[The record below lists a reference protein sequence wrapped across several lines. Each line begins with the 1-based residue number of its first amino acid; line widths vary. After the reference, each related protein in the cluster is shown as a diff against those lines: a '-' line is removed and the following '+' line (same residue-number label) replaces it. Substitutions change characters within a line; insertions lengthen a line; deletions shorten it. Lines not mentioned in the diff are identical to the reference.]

1 MKKLLTSW
9 LLLLVLAPAYADGFG
24 ANDKILYFNSDVLI
38 NVIKKTFVE
47 ELQLDVANKYVSVM
61 DDYGNVSI
69 SDLVSVCAVGKL
81 DNVKCRMFIS
91 DLIAAGGG
99 NALKPFY
106 WSDYVSQ
113 GFESGSGGGYN
124 SGDGYFHNSNVLG
137 NGDWALQF
145 SWMKHKYQPFRK
157 QYPDIEYL
165 LGTSACTSQSGI
177 KYVAADKNFSPNEQS
192 GEHCWCKMT
201 VPEQSLWVY
210 YEDKSSG
217 VGGSCARSCARG
229 CMTSVRD
236 FESMRAAMFTEI
248 KISGSVARNVVDTT
262 IQKALVKEFKPCE
275 FDWAKETVSG
285 KGKVWWG
292 HKTKK
297 LPDSKRPV
305 VMKSHQKLG
314 GALTAMDRDE
324 STHYAL
330 NADGLN
336 NEEWAVGGFNWMKS
350 DNFQCKYPGVTKIK
364 GVATC
369 NKETGKEGQTTN
381 KSFRANEMTG
391 PNCWC
396 KIMVPEQSKWQF
408 LVRFNNGA
416 PDTQEEIQY
425 GMEVC
430 DSSCLR
436 WCSMFFNEL
445 NYPEQSG
452 LFRSIGKK

>member
-1 MKKLLTSW
+1 M
-9 LLLLVLAPAYADGFG
+9 
-24 ANDKILYFNSDVLI
+24 
-38 NVIKKTFVE
+38 
-47 ELQLDVANKYVSVM
+47 
-61 DDYGNVSI
+61 
-69 SDLVSVCAVGKL
+69 
-81 DNVKCRMFIS
+81 
-91 DLIAAGGG
+91 
-99 NALKPFY
+99 
-106 WSDYVSQ
+106 
-113 GFESGSGGGYN
+113 
-124 SGDGYFHNSNVLG
+124 
-137 NGDWALQF
+137 
-145 SWMKHKYQPFRK
+145 
-157 QYPDIEYL
+157 
-165 LGTSACTSQSGI
+165 
-177 KYVAADKNFSPNEQS
+177 
-192 GEHCWCKMT
+192 
-201 VPEQSLWVY
+201 
-210 YEDKSSG
+210 
-217 VGGSCARSCARG
+217 
-229 CMTSVRD
+229 
-236 FESMRAAMFTEI
+236 
-248 KISGSVARNVVDTT
+248 
-262 IQKALVKEFKPCE
+262 
-275 FDWAKETVSG
+275 
-285 KGKVWWG
+285 
-292 HKTKK
+292 
-297 LPDSKRPV
+297 PDSQRPV